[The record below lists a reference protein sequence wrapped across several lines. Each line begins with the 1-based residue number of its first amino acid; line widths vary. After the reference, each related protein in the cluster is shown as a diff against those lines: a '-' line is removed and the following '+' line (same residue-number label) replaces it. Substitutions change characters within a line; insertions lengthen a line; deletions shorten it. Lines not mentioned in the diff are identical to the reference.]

1 MRYYVSAAVAMAALL
16 SFTPAISPA
25 SAETE
30 NCTEITA
37 LPFTITA
44 QGIYCLKQNL
54 NVNLATGNAITVN
67 AGNVTIEFN
76 GWRVNN
82 QAALATTEANGV
94 FAANRKNITLRDGF
108 IRGFENGVF
117 LDETVADASGSH
129 LVEDMKIADSAAFAM
144 IVEGDLSIVRNNRVI
159 GVGGG
164 SNSVVFGINLQ
175 RADDGAVTGNIV
187 TGVSGTTGSTGIA
200 VGDSNRVHV
209 FDNVIAGI
217 SGSAA
222 DAGINVFD
230 SSAVTMAGN
239 RLLNDAASGENGILD
254 TSSSG
259 LSCLDNDIGGYATP
273 LSGCDVDNGNR
284 VLFN

>member
-1 MRYYVSAAVAMAALL
+1 MKKMFIATAFTALAFSA
-16 SFTPAISPA
+16 PAQ
-25 SAETE
+25 AETD
-30 NCTEITA
+30 NCTEIAA

-67 AGNVTIEFN
+67 AGNVTIDFN

-94 FAANRKNITLRDGF
+94 FAANRKNVTLRNGF
-108 IRGFENGVF
+108 IRGFEIGVF

-129 LVEDMKIADSAAFAM
+129 LVEEMKIADSTSFAI
-144 IVEGDLSIVRNNRVI
+144 IVEGDLSVVRNNRVI

-164 SNSVVFGINLQ
+164 TSSGVFGINLQ
-175 RADDGAVTGNIV
+175 RADDGSVSGNIV
-187 TGVSGTTGSTGIA
+187 TAVAGTTSSTGIA
-200 VGDSNRVHV
+200 VGDSSRVHV
-209 FDNVIAGI
+209 VDNIIAGI
-217 SGSAA
+217 SGSAT
-222 DAGINVFD
+222 DTGIEVFD
-230 SSAVTMAGN
+230 SSQVTMAGN
-239 RLLNDAASGENGILD
+239 RLLNEFSTGEVGIRDTAS
-254 TSSSG
+254 SQ

-284 VLFN
+284 ELFN